1 MGRRKRGKGNNPYK
15 RADRFTQKAR
25 EEGYVARSV
34 YKLEE
39 IQRRFRPLGPRQ
51 RVVDLGCS
59 PGSWWRYAAEQV
71 GRQGVVVGVD
81 IHDPEVSVG
90 PLIVRSVFEVTA
102 HELTEALG
110 GPADVV
116 LSDMA
121 PLTTGDPFGDHV
133 RQLVLARRALEVAR
147 AILKPGG
154 HFVCKVF
161 DGEEAHDFVHGRAS
175 HVRQGEAGTPGGG
188 PAEQPRVLR
197 GGAGVLGRWRRS
209 RRLGRGRV
217 GAPTEGPTAE
227 GGRSRGVG
235 VGVGA
240 HRAVDVHLGRST

>member
-161 DGEEAHDFVHGRAS
+161 DGEEAHDFVQGVRATFDKVKRVRPEA
-175 HVRQGEAGTPGGG
+175 VRQNSREFFVVALGFSGDGGDHGDSGEDA
-188 PAEQPRVLR
+188 
-197 GGAGVLGRWRRS
+197 
-209 RRLGRGRV
+209 
-217 GAPTEGPTAE
+217 
-227 GGRSRGVG
+227 
-235 VGVGA
+235 
-240 HRAVDVHLGRST
+240 